1 VTLDP
6 ELARSRARRMLIL
19 SIVCIVLLGI
29 VYYVAVHTEW
39 GQRIDE
45 AALDGRTTRESVLR
59 ATDRLLDTISAAS
72 FALGSLAILVV
83 ALARRRPHLA
93 LTAGVVIGGSFL
105 TTQLLKREIL
115 DRPNLLGLT
124 DPAQQHNWL
133 PSGHSTVAM
142 ALVAALVIVVA
153 EEARPIVALAGLAY
167 ATMVGAGTV
176 TLGWHRPSDVLAAYL
191 VVTAWAGAS
200 VAVLLW
206 TEGVV
211 RERASS
217 LAQRVPS
224 LSPFLTGA
232 GIGLLLGALFGVG
245 GTLVAARTEELD
257 AVQLDATYAASIVVI
272 TGAALVLLVAIV
284 AGLRG
289 IALDPTAD
297 EQHGVVPTPVTT

>member
-1 VTLDP
+1 VVVDTA
-6 ELARSRARRMLIL
+6 LARSRARRMLIL
-19 SIVCIVLLGI
+19 AATCLVLLAALY
-29 VYYVAVHTEW
+29 VVAVHTDW

-59 ATDRLLDTISAAS
+59 ATDRLLDTISIAALV
-72 FALGSLAILVV
+72 LGTVAIMVV

-93 LTAGVVIGGSFL
+93 LTAGVIIGGSCV
-105 TTQLLKREIL
+105 TTQLLKRVVL
-115 DRPNLLGLT
+115 DRPNLLDLT
-124 DPAQQHNWL
+124 DPAQQHNWF

-142 ALVAALVIVVA
+142 SLVLALVIVVA
-153 EEARPIVALAGLAY
+153 EEARPIVALGGLAY
-167 ATMVGAGTV
+167 ATLVGAGTV
-176 TLGWHRPSDVLAAYL
+176 TAGWHRPSDVLGAYL

-200 VAVLLW
+200 LAVLLW
-206 TEGVV
+206 TEGAV
-211 RERASS
+211 RERASM
-217 LAQRVPS
+217 LAARVPS

-272 TGAALVLLVAIV
+272 TGAALVLLVAVV

-289 IALDPTAD
+289 VSLDPTH
-297 EQHGVVPTPVTT
+297 EQQALSPAPAAT